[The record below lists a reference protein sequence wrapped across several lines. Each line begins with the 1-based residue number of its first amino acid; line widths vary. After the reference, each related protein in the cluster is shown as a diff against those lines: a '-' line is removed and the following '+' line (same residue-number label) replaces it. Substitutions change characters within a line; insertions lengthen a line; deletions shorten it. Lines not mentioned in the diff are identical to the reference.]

1 MEHGVMESIRE
12 ATERAATILE
22 ENNYTAL
29 STADEKGPWAAVV
42 AYAAA
47 APNFLYFVS
56 QRDSRHAKAVAQAP
70 AVSGVIY
77 NSSTEP
83 DDADSIQFSGTCAE
97 IGDERLLRLFLERT
111 AHLSAASVDVELA
124 AFREYKGLG
133 LYGIAVREAYVLDR
147 ELWLEL

>member
-1 MEHGVMESIRE
+1 MFTAAGGRSWCTNEEMEYGVMESIRE
-12 ATERAATILE
+12 ATERAAAILE

-83 DDADSIQFSGTCAE
+83 
-97 IGDERLLRLFLERT
+97 ERKLTR
-111 AHLSAASVDVELA
+111 SVLIVI
-124 AFREYKGLG
+124 R
-133 LYGIAVREAYVLDR
+133 R
-147 ELWLEL
+147 